1 MHWLDFSVL
10 ILYVGLLIGFGFYR
24 TKQSGKDP
32 EEFLLAGRKLSLP
45 GFVVTLVAT
54 WYGGILGIGENTYS
68 YGIQTWF
75 IFGLP
80 YYIFAILF
88 AFLIA
93 GRINETKFIS
103 IPDQFHGRFGKTAGV
118 VSALYILFLAS
129 PAPYILSIGILLQ
142 FTTGLSFGLSLLMAT
157 GLSLSYIWIG
167 GFKAVVRTDGLQF
180 GFMFVGF
187 LLLLIFS
194 MKSSGP
200 ISELV
205 LPVSHLNITGGA
217 SIQYIVVWFFIAL
230 WTFVDPGFYQRCAA
244 AKSPQTAKKGILI
257 SIGFWFIFD
266 MLTLS
271 TGLYAKA
278 LLTAGDPLFAYPRL
292 GAMVLPPLAY
302 GIFITGLLATI
313 MSTIDSLG
321 LISAITFGRDIL
333 WRIQSPTSTDKLKWN
348 NESTIFVRKGLI
360 ITAFIAL
367 ILAFSIPS
375 VVKLWY
381 GLGSILVPGLVL
393 PFLISFK
400 NNRPKENIL
409 LMMVSPVLVSIFW
422 ILLGKLL
429 NGYPFG
435 LEPFYPGIL
444 TSVLVYVIKV
454 KNRKTPFTIHPAP
467 ASYVEALSISGTI

>member
-1 MHWLDFSVL
+1 MHWLDLSVL

-194 MKSSGP
+194 MKSNGP

-454 KNRKTPFTIHPAP
+454 KN
-467 ASYVEALSISGTI
+467 

>member
-1 MHWLDFSVL
+1 MHWLDLSVL

-75 IFGLP
+75 IFALP

-142 FTTGLSFGLSLLMAT
+142 FTTGLSFGLSLLMST

-200 ISELV
+200 LSELV

-454 KNRKTPFTIHPAP
+454 KN
-467 ASYVEALSISGTI
+467 

>member
-1 MHWLDFSVL
+1 MHWLDLSVL

-75 IFGLP
+75 IFALP

-180 GFMFVGF
+180 GFMFMGF

-454 KNRKTPFTIHPAP
+454 KN
-467 ASYVEALSISGTI
+467 

>member
-1 MHWLDFSVL
+1 
-10 ILYVGLLIGFGFYR
+10 
-24 TKQSGKDP
+24 
-32 EEFLLAGRKLSLP
+32 
-45 GFVVTLVAT
+45 
-54 WYGGILGIGENTYS
+54 
-68 YGIQTWF
+68 
-75 IFGLP
+75 
-80 YYIFAILF
+80 
-88 AFLIA
+88 
-93 GRINETKFIS
+93 
-103 IPDQFHGRFGKTAGV
+103 
-118 VSALYILFLAS
+118 
-129 PAPYILSIGILLQ
+129 
-142 FTTGLSFGLSLLMAT
+142 MAT
-157 GLSLSYIWIG
+157 GLSLSYIWLG

-200 ISELV
+200 ISKLV

-292 GAMVLPPLAY
+292 GAVVLPPLAY

-333 WRIQSPTSTDKLKWN
+333 WRIQSPTSTDKLKWY

-393 PFLISFK
+393 PFLLSFK

-422 ILLGKLL
+422 TLLGKLL

-454 KNRKTPFTIHPAP
+454 KN
-467 ASYVEALSISGTI
+467 

>member
-80 YYIFAILF
+80 YYVFAILF

-271 TGLYAKA
+271 SGLYAKA

-348 NESTIFVRKGLI
+348 NESTMFVRKGLI

-454 KNRKTPFTIHPAP
+454 KN
-467 ASYVEALSISGTI
+467 

>member
-142 FTTGLSFGLSLLMAT
+142 FTTGLPFGLSLLMST

-200 ISELV
+200 ISELI

-454 KNRKTPFTIHPAP
+454 KN
-467 ASYVEALSISGTI
+467 

>member
-1 MHWLDFSVL
+1 MHWLDLSVL
-10 ILYVGLLIGFGFYR
+10 IIYVGLLIGFGFYR

-142 FTTGLSFGLSLLMAT
+142 FTTGLSFGLSLLMST

-187 LLLLIFS
+187 ILLLIFS

-200 ISELV
+200 ISEFS
-205 LPVSHLNITGGA
+205 LPETHLDITGGA
-217 SIQYIVVWFFIAL
+217 SIQYMLVWFFIAL

-257 SIGFWFIFD
+257 SIGFWLIFD

-292 GAMVLPPLAY
+292 GAVVLPPLAY

-393 PFLISFK
+393 PFLLSFK

-422 ILLGKLL
+422 TLLGKLL

-454 KNRKTPFTIHPAP
+454 KN
-467 ASYVEALSISGTI
+467 

>member
-1 MHWLDFSVL
+1 MHWLDLSVL

-194 MKSSGP
+194 MKSNGP

-348 NESTIFVRKGLI
+348 NESIIFVRKGLI

-454 KNRKTPFTIHPAP
+454 KN
-467 ASYVEALSISGTI
+467 

>member
-1 MHWLDFSVL
+1 MHWLDLSVL

-180 GFMFVGF
+180 GFMYVGF

-360 ITAFIAL
+360 VTAFIAL

-454 KNRKTPFTIHPAP
+454 KN
-467 ASYVEALSISGTI
+467 

>member
-271 TGLYAKA
+271 SGLYAKA

-454 KNRKTPFTIHPAP
+454 KN
-467 ASYVEALSISGTI
+467 

>member
-1 MHWLDFSVL
+1 MHWLDLSIL

-75 IFGLP
+75 IFALP

-454 KNRKTPFTIHPAP
+454 KN
-467 ASYVEALSISGTI
+467 

>member
-1 MHWLDFSVL
+1 MHWLDLSVL
-10 ILYVGLLIGFGFYR
+10 IIYVGLLIGFGFYR

-200 ISELV
+200 LSELV

-454 KNRKTPFTIHPAP
+454 KN
-467 ASYVEALSISGTI
+467 

>member
-1 MHWLDFSVL
+1 MHWLDLSVL
-10 ILYVGLLIGFGFYR
+10 IIYVGLLIGFGFYR

-32 EEFLLAGRKLSLP
+32 EEFMLAGRKLSLP

-75 IFGLP
+75 IFALP

-93 GRINETKFIS
+93 GRINKTKFIS

-142 FTTGLSFGLSLLMAT
+142 FTTGLSFGLSLLMST

-200 ISELV
+200 LSELV

-454 KNRKTPFTIHPAP
+454 KN
-467 ASYVEALSISGTI
+467 

>member
-1 MHWLDFSVL
+1 MHWLDLSVL
-10 ILYVGLLIGFGFYR
+10 IIYVGLLIGFGFYR

-32 EEFLLAGRKLSLP
+32 EEFMLAGRKLSLP

-118 VSALYILFLAS
+118 VSALYILFLAN

-180 GFMFVGF
+180 GFMFMGF

-454 KNRKTPFTIHPAP
+454 KN
-467 ASYVEALSISGTI
+467 

>member
-1 MHWLDFSVL
+1 MHWLDLSIL

-118 VSALYILFLAS
+118 VSALYILFLAN

-180 GFMFVGF
+180 GFMFMGF

-454 KNRKTPFTIHPAP
+454 KN
-467 ASYVEALSISGTI
+467 

>member
-129 PAPYILSIGILLQ
+129 PAPYLLSIGILLQ

-200 ISELV
+200 ISEIV

-257 SIGFWFIFD
+257 SIGFWLIFD

-454 KNRKTPFTIHPAP
+454 KN
-467 ASYVEALSISGTI
+467 

>member
-1 MHWLDFSVL
+1 MHWLDLSVL

-194 MKSSGP
+194 MKSNGP

-217 SIQYIVVWFFIAL
+217 AIQYIVVWFFIAL

-454 KNRKTPFTIHPAP
+454 KN
-467 ASYVEALSISGTI
+467 

>member
-454 KNRKTPFTIHPAP
+454 KK
-467 ASYVEALSISGTI
+467 

>member
-1 MHWLDFSVL
+1 MHWLDLSVL
-10 ILYVGLLIGFGFYR
+10 IIYVGLLIGFGFYR

-75 IFGLP
+75 IFALP

-454 KNRKTPFTIHPAP
+454 KN
-467 ASYVEALSISGTI
+467 

>member
-1 MHWLDFSVL
+1 MHWLDLSVL

-180 GFMFVGF
+180 GFMFMGF

-454 KNRKTPFTIHPAP
+454 KN
-467 ASYVEALSISGTI
+467 

>member
-1 MHWLDFSVL
+1 MHWLDLSIL
-10 ILYVGLLIGFGFYR
+10 ILYVGLLIFFGFFR
-24 TKQSGKDP
+24 TKQTGKNP
-32 EEFLLAGRKLSLP
+32 EDFLLAGRKLSLP
-45 GFVVTLVAT
+45 GFVITLVAT

-103 IPDQFHGRFGKTAGV
+103 IPDQFHERFGKTAGV

-157 GLSLSYIWIG
+157 GLSLSYIWLG

-200 ISELV
+200 ISKLV

-292 GAMVLPPLAY
+292 GAVVLPPLAY

-393 PFLISFK
+393 PFLLSFK

-422 ILLGKLL
+422 TLLGKLL

-454 KNRKTPFTIHPAP
+454 KN
-467 ASYVEALSISGTI
+467 

>member
-24 TKQSGKDP
+24 TKQAGKDP

-271 TGLYAKA
+271 SGLYAKA

-348 NESTIFVRKGLI
+348 NESTMFVRKGLI

-454 KNRKTPFTIHPAP
+454 KN
-467 ASYVEALSISGTI
+467 

>member
-24 TKQSGKDP
+24 TKQAGKDP

-271 TGLYAKA
+271 SGLYAKA

-348 NESTIFVRKGLI
+348 NESTMFVRKGLI

-444 TSVLVYVIKV
+444 TSVLVYAIKV
-454 KNRKTPFTIHPAP
+454 KN
-467 ASYVEALSISGTI
+467 

>member
-1 MHWLDFSVL
+1 MHWLDLSVL
-10 ILYVGLLIGFGFYR
+10 IIYVGLLIGLGFYR

-142 FTTGLSFGLSLLMAT
+142 FTTGLSFGLSLLMST

-200 ISELV
+200 LSELV

-454 KNRKTPFTIHPAP
+454 KN
-467 ASYVEALSISGTI
+467 

>member
-1 MHWLDFSVL
+1 MHWLDLSVL
-10 ILYVGLLIGFGFYR
+10 IIYVGLLIGFGFYR
-24 TKQSGKDP
+24 TKQSGKGP

-200 ISELV
+200 LSELV

-454 KNRKTPFTIHPAP
+454 KN
-467 ASYVEALSISGTI
+467 